1 MRTRQRIALAWP
13 PMLLRL
19 ALGVTFVWAGA
30 GKVFHYQLLSGPE
43 AAMLGLTPGVVP
55 SGGGDAKPE
64 GRPAAD
70 RPAADRPAADRPAAD
85 KPSTGPGPTAPLPA
99 VDEPG
104 QGKPADKPSGAG
116 GKATGSKAG
125 KGKASPPTPVVTKAT
140 NGLAANDQQTQMGID
155 PLDPRALLGEQPV
168 AGATAKQPVA
178 DIVTGPSE
186 RALYKLACKIALAG
200 KPGMDQQGK
209 PTRALLPGW
218 MTSGDWPVR
227 LAWAIAITE
236 LVGGVMVLFGLL
248 TRLCSLG
255 FFVVMVGAL
264 WMVDIGPAMASGHAV
279 LGFLPDHPAFSV
291 PDWQGPLWRFGL
303 ACMSLALF
311 FAGPGLAALD
321 NLLFGSGGE
330 GGGGG
335 GGKPAGDKGKA

>member
-13 PMLLRL
+13 PMLMRL
-19 ALGVTFVWAGA
+19 ALGVTFLWAGA

-43 AAMLGLTPGVVP
+43 AAMLGVTPGVVP
-55 SGGGDAKPE
+55 TGSDAKPE
-64 GRPAAD
+64 AK
-70 RPAADRPAADRPAAD
+70 PAAD
-85 KPSTGPGPTAPLPA
+85 KPATGPGPTAPLPP
-99 VDEPG
+99 VEDPG
-104 QGKPADKPSGAG
+104 QGKPADKPTEKPADKPNGAG

-125 KGKASPPTPVVTKAT
+125 KGKASPPAPTVTKAT
-140 NGLAANDQQTQMGID
+140 NGLATNDAQTPAGMD
-155 PLDPRALLGEQPV
+155 SLDPRALLGEQPV

-178 DIVTGPSE
+178 EIVTGPSA
-186 RALYKLACKIALAG
+186 RALYKLAYKIALAG
-200 KPGMDQQGK
+200 KPGVDQQGK

-218 MTSGDWPVR
+218 MTSGEWPVR

-236 LVGGVMVLFGLL
+236 LVGGVMVLFGLM

-255 FFVVMVGAL
+255 FFAVMVGAL
-264 WMVDIGPAMASGHAV
+264 WMVDFGPAIASGHAV

-311 FAGPGLAALD
+311 FAGPGLVALD
-321 NLLFGSGGE
+321 SLLFGSGGDG

-335 GGKPAGDKGKA
+335 GGKPAGDKGK